1 MKSGKS
7 SKKDPKEVKTEN
19 KKPPTKVVVEQKETA
34 KPEKQEKQ
42 AKPETTKKQEKQAKP
57 EVAKKQEPKEKA
69 ETKKQTKDEKASK
82 NSKTSK
88 TSKTSKATKN
98 IKTEEI
104 EKKMLEGQDH
114 IEPKEELKEKQE
126 IIEAKY
132 EPPQPVIKE
141 EERKQTI
148 VKPRETYLKE
158 KMENMKYNVNLLSN
172 IQKEMGNKIKNIMT
186 EEGVK
191 VGEKTKD
198 LKKCM
203 EIKDKAR
210 TEIEQYANK
219 KKYKEIKILMD
230 ELNTLK
236 INLKQTEENE
246 KILQQ
251 KNEENI
257 LKSSQD
263 KINDKLIFDKSQNL
277 MKIRENQAKREEIQ
291 EKINEIN
298 YRIKNLIE
306 IDKSQSMPNKERV
319 KDFINNFERDKEIIE
334 IRAKKYYKEYKE
346 RNQRKQNDLNQI
358 IERRK
363 KELEE
368 KEEETKKENEE
379 IRKKFKEK
387 EKAIEK
393 RQSKQNEEI
402 LLKYKPYI
410 NQKLEKSKKNYL
422 YNQRYEKFLKK
433 EEKYFQKSTEKNK
446 EEKDK
451 YNYKFDEI
459 EKFSQDFAEKIE
471 TRKYEQEQ
479 KTMELSQKWQENK
492 EKLPKNPAYE
502 SMQNLNRKKK
512 LEEEKK
518 NQDKKEKLKE
528 FIQNL
533 QESFSPEVDMNKR
546 KQLQDVIHALEEP
559 KNSAKKYTLKSQRN
573 KRIIIKKRDKSKP
586 SKFKWELKLDP
597 HPEKEENYIKKPKKI
612 NLVPIQRMKTE
623 IPIKKPDYLKEIIN
637 KRKTNVR
644 SNSSKGRDN
653 YEDEFVGINRQSEK
667 WENAMSKNDDNLLE
681 KINNVQNKVEI
692 IEKQAEEQEK
702 LLKLKGGIENNPE
715 LGKKVSNLIID
726 SIEAKINMLKKMN
739 NAQ

>member
-1 MKSGKS
+1 MKSQKSS
-7 SKKDPKEVKTEN
+7 SKKTQKEVKNED
-19 KKPPTKVVVEQKETA
+19 KKPPAKVVVEQKEEPK

-42 AKPETTKKQEKQAKP
+42 EKPQKQEKP
-57 EVAKKQEPKEKA
+57 DT
-69 ETKKQTKDEKASK
+69 TKKQTKDEKASK

-88 TSKTSKATKN
+88 TSKTSKNVK
-98 IKTEEI
+98 IDDI

-114 IEPKEELKEKQE
+114 IEPQKEELKEKEIQE
-126 IIEAKY
+126 KIEAKY
-132 EPPQPVIKE
+132 EPPQSPIKE

-158 KMENMKYNVNLLSN
+158 KMENLKYNVNLLTN

-191 VGEKTKD
+191 VGDKTKD

-210 TEIEQYANK
+210 TEIEHYAK
-219 KKYKEIKILMD
+219 KIKYKEIKNLMD
-230 ELNTLK
+230 ELTTLK
-236 INLKQTEENE
+236 INLKQAEENE

-263 KINDKLIFDKSQNL
+263 KINDKIIFDKSQNL

-298 YRIKNLIE
+298 YRLKNLIE
-306 IDKSQSMPNKERV
+306 TEKSQTIPNKERV

-346 RNQRKQNDLNQI
+346 RSQRKQNDLNQI
-358 IERRK
+358 IERMK
-363 KELEE
+363 KEMEE
-368 KEEETKKENEE
+368 KEQETKKENEE

-393 RQSKQNEEI
+393 KQSKQNEEI

-433 EEKYFQKSTEKNK
+433 EEKYFQKSAEKNK

-451 YNYKFDEI
+451 YYYKFEDI

-471 TRKYEQEQ
+471 NRKYEQEQ

-492 EKLPKNPAYE
+492 EKLPISISYQN
-502 SMQNLNRKKK
+502 MQNEKKK
-512 LEEEKK
+512 KNLEEEKK
-518 NQDKKEKLKE
+518 NQMKKEKLKE
-528 FIQNL
+528 FFDNIH
-533 QESFSPEVDMNKR
+533 ESLKKKKKMKKR
-546 KQLQDVIHALEEP
+546 KQLQEVIHALEDP
-559 KNSAKKYTLKSQRN
+559 KTAAKKYTLKSQKN

-597 HPEKEENYIKKPKKI
+597 NPDKEENYIKKPKKI
-612 NLVPIQRMKTE
+612 NLLPIQRTKTE
-623 IPIKKPDYLKEIIN
+623 IPVKKPDYLKEIIN
-637 KRKTNVR
+637 KRKMGNR

-653 YEDEFVGINRQSEK
+653 YEDEFVGINKQSTKCEK
-667 WENAMSKNDDNLLE
+667 AMNKNDGNMLE
-681 KINNVQNKVEI
+681 KINDVQNKVEI
-692 IEKQAEEQEK
+692 IEKEAEEKEK
-702 LLKLKGGIENNPE
+702 LLKLRGGIENNPE

-739 NAQ
+739 NVQ

>member
-1 MKSGKS
+1 MKSQKS
-7 SKKDPKEVKTEN
+7 SKTSNKTQKEVKKED
-19 KKPPTKVVVEQKETA
+19 KKPPIKVVVEQKEEPK
-34 KPEKQEKQ
+34 KPEKQEKKE
-42 AKPETTKKQEKQAKP
+42 KPQKQEKP
-57 EVAKKQEPKEKA
+57 DT
-69 ETKKQTKDEKASK
+69 TKKQTKDEKASK

-88 TSKTSKATKN
+88 TSKTSKN
-98 IKTEEI
+98 VKTDEI

-114 IEPKEELKEKQE
+114 IEPKKEELKEKEKQE
-126 IIEAKY
+126 NIEAKY
-132 EPPQPVIKE
+132 EPPQPPIKE

-158 KMENMKYNVNLLSN
+158 KMENLKYNVNLLAN

-191 VGEKTKD
+191 VSDKTKD

-210 TEIEQYANK
+210 TEIEHYEK
-219 KKYKEIKILMD
+219 KIKYKEIKNLMD
-230 ELNTLK
+230 ELTSLK
-236 INLKQTEENE
+236 INLKQAEENE

-257 LKSSQD
+257 LKTSQD
-263 KINDKLIFDKSQNL
+263 KINDKMIFDKSQNL
-277 MKIRENQAKREEIQ
+277 MKIRENQLKREEIQ

-298 YRIKNLIE
+298 YRLKNLIDAE
-306 IDKSQSMPNKERV
+306 KTQTIPNKERV

-346 RNQRKQNDLNQI
+346 RSQRKQNDLNQI
-358 IERRK
+358 IERMK
-363 KELEE
+363 KEIEE
-368 KEEETKKENEE
+368 KEQETKKENEE

-393 RQSKQNEEI
+393 KQSKQNEEI

-433 EEKYFQKSTEKNK
+433 EEKYIQKTAEKNK

-451 YNYKFDEI
+451 YYYKFEDI

-479 KTMELSQKWQENK
+479 KTLELSQKWQENK
-492 EKLPKNPAYE
+492 EKLPVSISYQN
-502 SMQNLNRKKK
+502 MQNEKKK
-512 LEEEKK
+512 KILEEEKK
-518 NQDKKEKLKE
+518 TQKKKEKLKE
-528 FIQNL
+528 FFENL
-533 QESFSPEVDMNKR
+533 HESFTPEVDMKKR
-546 KQLQDVIHALEEP
+546 KQLQDVIHALEDP
-559 KNSAKKYTLKSQRN
+559 KTAAKKYTLKSQRN

-597 HPEKEENYIKKPKKI
+597 NPDKEENYIKKPKKI
-612 NLVPIQRMKTE
+612 NLLPIQRTKTE
-623 IPIKKPDYLKEIIN
+623 IPVKKPDYLAEIIN
-637 KRKTNVR
+637 KRKMNNR

-653 YEDEFVGINRQSEK
+653 YEDEFVGINKQSTK
-667 WENAMSKNDDNLLE
+667 WENAMNKNDGNLLE

-692 IEKQAEEQEK
+692 IEKEAEESEK
-702 LLKLKGGIENNPE
+702 LLKLRGGIENNPE

-739 NAQ
+739 DAQ

>member
-1 MKSGKS
+1 MKSQKSSKS
-7 SKKDPKEVKTEN
+7 SKKTQKEVKNED
-19 KKPPTKVVVEQKETA
+19 KKPPAKVVVEQKEEPK
-34 KPEKQEKQ
+34 KPEKQEKPQ
-42 AKPETTKKQEKQAKP
+42 KQEKP
-57 EVAKKQEPKEKA
+57 DT
-69 ETKKQTKDEKASK
+69 TKKQTKDEKASK

-88 TSKTSKATKN
+88 TSKTSKNVK
-98 IKTEEI
+98 IDDI

-114 IEPKEELKEKQE
+114 IEPQKEELKEKEIQE
-126 IIEAKY
+126 KIEAKY
-132 EPPQPVIKE
+132 EPPQPPIKE

-158 KMENMKYNVNLLSN
+158 KMENMKYDVNLLTN

-191 VGEKTKD
+191 VGDKTKD

-210 TEIEQYANK
+210 TEIEHYAK
-219 KKYKEIKILMD
+219 KIKYKEIKNLMD
-230 ELNTLK
+230 ELTTLK
-236 INLKQTEENE
+236 INLKQAEENE

-263 KINDKLIFDKSQNL
+263 KINDKIIFDKSQNL

-298 YRIKNLIE
+298 YRLKNLIDTE
-306 IDKSQSMPNKERV
+306 KSQTIPNKERV

-346 RNQRKQNDLNQI
+346 RSQRKQNDLNQI
-358 IERRK
+358 IERMK
-363 KELEE
+363 KEMEE
-368 KEEETKKENEE
+368 KEQETKKENEE

-393 RQSKQNEEI
+393 KQSKQNEEI

-433 EEKYFQKSTEKNK
+433 EEKYFQKSAEKNK

-451 YNYKFDEI
+451 YYYKFEDI

-471 TRKYEQEQ
+471 NRKYEQEQ

-492 EKLPKNPAYE
+492 EKLPISISYQN
-502 SMQNLNRKKK
+502 MQNEKKK
-512 LEEEKK
+512 KNLEEEKK
-518 NQDKKEKLKE
+518 NQMKKEKLKE
-528 FIQNL
+528 FFDNL
-533 QESFSPEVDMNKR
+533 HESFVPEVDMKKR
-546 KQLQDVIHALEEP
+546 KQLQEVIHALEDP
-559 KNSAKKYTLKSQRN
+559 KTAAKKYTLKSQKN

-597 HPEKEENYIKKPKKI
+597 NPDKEENYIKKPKKI
-612 NLVPIQRMKTE
+612 NLLPIQRTKTE
-623 IPIKKPDYLKEIIN
+623 IPVKKPDYLKEIIN
-637 KRKTNVR
+637 KRKMGNR

-653 YEDEFVGINRQSEK
+653 YEDEFVGINKQSTK
-667 WENAMSKNDDNLLE
+667 WEKAMNKNDGNMLE
-681 KINNVQNKVEI
+681 KINDVQNKVEI
-692 IEKQAEEQEK
+692 IEKEAEEKEK
-702 LLKLKGGIENNPE
+702 LLKLRGGIENNPE

-739 NAQ
+739 NVQ

>member
-1 MKSGKS
+1 MKSQKS
-7 SKKDPKEVKTEN
+7 SKTSNKTQKEVKKED
-19 KKPPTKVVVEQKETA
+19 KKPPIKVVVEQKEEPK
-34 KPEKQEKQ
+34 KPEKQEKKE
-42 AKPETTKKQEKQAKP
+42 KPQKQEKP
-57 EVAKKQEPKEKA
+57 DT
-69 ETKKQTKDEKASK
+69 TKKQTKDEKASK

-88 TSKTSKATKN
+88 TSKTSKN
-98 IKTEEI
+98 VKTDEI

-114 IEPKEELKEKQE
+114 IEPKKEELKEKEKQE
-126 IIEAKY
+126 KQEKIEAKY
-132 EPPQPVIKE
+132 EPPQSPIKE

-158 KMENMKYNVNLLSN
+158 KMENLKYNVNLLAN

-191 VGEKTKD
+191 VSDKTKD

-210 TEIEQYANK
+210 TEIEHYEK
-219 KKYKEIKILMD
+219 KIKYKEIKNLMD
-230 ELNTLK
+230 ELTSLK
-236 INLKQTEENE
+236 INLKQAEENE

-257 LKSSQD
+257 LKTSQD
-263 KINDKLIFDKSQNL
+263 KINDKMIFDKSQNL
-277 MKIRENQAKREEIQ
+277 MKIRENQLKREEIQ

-298 YRIKNLIE
+298 YRLKNLIDAE
-306 IDKSQSMPNKERV
+306 KTQTIPNKERV

-346 RNQRKQNDLNQI
+346 RSQRKQNDLNQI
-358 IERRK
+358 IERMK
-363 KELEE
+363 KEIEE
-368 KEEETKKENEE
+368 KEQETKKENEE

-393 RQSKQNEEI
+393 KQSKQNEEI

-433 EEKYFQKSTEKNK
+433 EEKYIQKTAEKNK

-451 YNYKFDEI
+451 YYYKFEDI

-479 KTMELSQKWQENK
+479 KTLELSQKWQENK
-492 EKLPKNPAYE
+492 EKLPVSISYQN
-502 SMQNLNRKKK
+502 MQNEKKK
-512 LEEEKK
+512 KILEEEKK
-518 NQDKKEKLKE
+518 TQKKKEKLKE
-528 FIQNL
+528 FFENL
-533 QESFSPEVDMNKR
+533 HESFTPEVDMKKR
-546 KQLQDVIHALEEP
+546 KQLQDVIHALEDP
-559 KNSAKKYTLKSQRN
+559 KTAAKKYTLKSQKN

-597 HPEKEENYIKKPKKI
+597 NPDKEENYIKKPKKI
-612 NLVPIQRMKTE
+612 NLLPIQRTKTE
-623 IPIKKPDYLKEIIN
+623 IPVKKPDYLAEIIN
-637 KRKTNVR
+637 KRKMNNR

-653 YEDEFVGINRQSEK
+653 YEDEFVGINKQSTK
-667 WENAMSKNDDNLLE
+667 WENAMNKNDGNLLE

-692 IEKQAEEQEK
+692 IEKEAEESEK
-702 LLKLKGGIENNPE
+702 LLKLRGGIENNPE

-739 NAQ
+739 DAQ

>member
-1 MKSGKS
+1 MKSQKSSKS
-7 SKKDPKEVKTEN
+7 SKKTQKEVKNED
-19 KKPPTKVVVEQKETA
+19 KKPPAKVVVEQKEEPK

-42 AKPETTKKQEKQAKP
+42 EKPQKQEKP
-57 EVAKKQEPKEKA
+57 DT
-69 ETKKQTKDEKASK
+69 TKKQTKDEKASK

-88 TSKTSKATKN
+88 TSKTSKNVK
-98 IKTEEI
+98 IDDI

-114 IEPKEELKEKQE
+114 IEPQKEELKEKEIQE
-126 IIEAKY
+126 KIEAKY
-132 EPPQPVIKE
+132 EPPQSPIKE

-158 KMENMKYNVNLLSN
+158 KMENMKYNVNLLTN
-172 IQKEMGNKIKNIMT
+172 IQKEMENKIKNIMT

-191 VGEKTKD
+191 VGDKTKD

-210 TEIEQYANK
+210 TEIEHYAK
-219 KKYKEIKILMD
+219 KIKYKEIKNLMD
-230 ELNTLK
+230 ELTTLK
-236 INLKQTEENE
+236 INLKQAEENE

-263 KINDKLIFDKSQNL
+263 KINDKIIFDKSQNL

-298 YRIKNLIE
+298 YRLKNLIDTE
-306 IDKSQSMPNKERV
+306 KSQTIPNKERV

-346 RNQRKQNDLNQI
+346 RSQRKQNDLNQI
-358 IERRK
+358 IEKMK
-363 KELEE
+363 KEMEE
-368 KEEETKKENEE
+368 KEQETKKENEE

-393 RQSKQNEEI
+393 KQSKQNEEI

-433 EEKYFQKSTEKNK
+433 EEKYFQKSAEKNK

-451 YNYKFDEI
+451 YYYKFEDI

-471 TRKYEQEQ
+471 NRKYEQEQ

-492 EKLPKNPAYE
+492 EKLPVSISYQN
-502 SMQNLNRKKK
+502 MQNEKKK
-512 LEEEKK
+512 KNLEEEKK
-518 NQDKKEKLKE
+518 NQMKKEKLKE
-528 FIQNL
+528 FFDNL
-533 QESFSPEVDMNKR
+533 HESFAPEVDMKKR
-546 KQLQDVIHALEEP
+546 KQLQEVIHALEDP
-559 KNSAKKYTLKSQRN
+559 KTAAKKYTLKSQKN

-597 HPEKEENYIKKPKKI
+597 NPDKEENYIKKPKKI
-612 NLVPIQRMKTE
+612 NLLPIQRTKTE
-623 IPIKKPDYLKEIIN
+623 IPVKKPDYLKEIIN
-637 KRKTNVR
+637 KRKMGHR

-653 YEDEFVGINRQSEK
+653 YEDEFVGINKQSTK
-667 WENAMSKNDDNLLE
+667 WEKAMNKNDGNMLE
-681 KINNVQNKVEI
+681 KIKNVQNKVEI
-692 IEKQAEEQEK
+692 IEKEAEEKEK
-702 LLKLKGGIENNPE
+702 LLKLRGGIENNPE

-739 NAQ
+739 NVQ

>member
-1 MKSGKS
+1 MKSQKSSKS
-7 SKKDPKEVKTEN
+7 SKKTQKEVKNED
-19 KKPPTKVVVEQKETA
+19 KKPPAKVVVEQKEEPK

-42 AKPETTKKQEKQAKP
+42 EKPQKQEKP
-57 EVAKKQEPKEKA
+57 DT
-69 ETKKQTKDEKASK
+69 TKKQTKDEKASK

-88 TSKTSKATKN
+88 TSKTSKNVK
-98 IKTEEI
+98 IDDI

-114 IEPKEELKEKQE
+114 IEPQKEELKEKEIQE
-126 IIEAKY
+126 KIEAKY
-132 EPPQPVIKE
+132 EPPQSPIKE

-158 KMENMKYNVNLLSN
+158 KMENMKYDVNLLTN

-191 VGEKTKD
+191 VGDKTKD

-210 TEIEQYANK
+210 TEIEHYAK
-219 KKYKEIKILMD
+219 KIKYKEIKNLMD
-230 ELNTLK
+230 ELTTLK
-236 INLKQTEENE
+236 INLKQAEENE

-263 KINDKLIFDKSQNL
+263 KINDKIIFDKSQNL

-298 YRIKNLIE
+298 YRLKNLIDTE
-306 IDKSQSMPNKERV
+306 KSQTIPNKERV

-346 RNQRKQNDLNQI
+346 RSQRKQNDLNQI
-358 IERRK
+358 IERMK
-363 KELEE
+363 KEMEE
-368 KEEETKKENEE
+368 KEQETKKENEE

-393 RQSKQNEEI
+393 KQSKQNEEI

-433 EEKYFQKSTEKNK
+433 EEKYFQKSAEKNK

-451 YNYKFDEI
+451 YYYKFEDI

-471 TRKYEQEQ
+471 NRKYEQEQ

-492 EKLPKNPAYE
+492 EKLPISISYQN
-502 SMQNLNRKKK
+502 MQNEKKK
-512 LEEEKK
+512 
-518 NQDKKEKLKE
+518 
-528 FIQNL
+528 
-533 QESFSPEVDMNKR
+533 
-546 KQLQDVIHALEEP
+546 
-559 KNSAKKYTLKSQRN
+559 
-573 KRIIIKKRDKSKP
+573 
-586 SKFKWELKLDP
+586 
-597 HPEKEENYIKKPKKI
+597 KKI
-612 NLVPIQRMKTE
+612 K
-623 IPIKKPDYLKEIIN
+623 
-637 KRKTNVR
+637 
-644 SNSSKGRDN
+644 
-653 YEDEFVGINRQSEK
+653 
-667 WENAMSKNDDNLLE
+667 
-681 KINNVQNKVEI
+681 
-692 IEKQAEEQEK
+692 
-702 LLKLKGGIENNPE
+702 
-715 LGKKVSNLIID
+715 
-726 SIEAKINMLKKMN
+726 
-739 NAQ
+739 